1 MKPPRRYL
9 TPAEMAD
16 AARARRNLAAAQ
28 LVAMAA
34 AIAAGAL
41 AIIHFAHPGNAASQS
56 RLTPSPMTSHDTETP
71 PAVDFS
77 PSPATYPAATTFPR
91 TPPASLCAKH

>member
-34 AIAAGAL
+34 AIAAGAAL
-41 AIIHFAHPGNAASQS
+41 IIKYAA
-56 RLTPSPMTSHDTETP
+56 P
-71 PAVDFS
+71 
-77 PSPATYPAATTFPR
+77 
-91 TPPASLCAKH
+91 

>member
-1 MKPPRRYL
+1 MKRPARYL
-9 TPAEMAD
+9 TPAEIAD

-41 AIIHFAHPGNAASQS
+41 AIIKYAHP
-56 RLTPSPMTSHDTETP
+56 
-71 PAVDFS
+71 
-77 PSPATYPAATTFPR
+77 
-91 TPPASLCAKH
+91 

>member
-1 MKPPRRYL
+1 MKPPRRYF

-41 AIIHFAHPGNAASQS
+41 AIIKFAAP
-56 RLTPSPMTSHDTETP
+56 
-71 PAVDFS
+71 
-77 PSPATYPAATTFPR
+77 
-91 TPPASLCAKH
+91 